1 MITKLI
7 IIYTILML
15 AQIHDI
21 VTRKKAPP
29 LHQKVFSL
37 SKEVT
42 PFLKGSYGPIYSKSI
57 VISNP
62 NSHREIKRVYDSLA
76 KSHPEAGNPYWL
88 TRTWDLLCWQPI
100 YVTFISIYALQSL
113 PDIQNIGQSRL
124 KGFITGY
131 RFGSE
136 DHQHGTPETLIP
148 EAGKAL
154 LALAE
159 FYRAQINT
167 WTRIRPGFTQH
178 LMADHLLAALIKV
191 QRHHNEFTNEF
202 IIEQAKL
209 WLEACELPAR
219 HLNSLKV
226 DPDNGGMLKLIRTSC
241 CLVYKCDSRKICGDC
256 PRHPDN
262 KGQTAKAAK

>member
-7 IIYTILML
+7 IIYTNLML

-42 PFLKGSYGPIYSKSI
+42 PFLKGSFGPIYGKSI

-62 NSHREIKRVYDSLA
+62 GSHIEIKRVYDSLA
-76 KSHPEAGNPYWL
+76 KNHPEAGNPYWL
-88 TRTWDLLCWQPI
+88 TRTWDLLSWQPI
-100 YVTFISIYALQSL
+100 YVSFISIYALHSL

-131 RFGSE
+131 RFGT
-136 DHQHGTPETLIP
+136 DAHKHGTPEELIP

-159 FYRAQINT
+159 FYREQINT

-178 LMADHLLAALIKV
+178 LLADHLLAALIKV
-191 QRHHNEFTNEF
+191 QRHHTEFSNEY
-202 IIEQAKL
+202 ILEQAKL
-209 WLEACELPAR
+209 WLEACELPIR
-219 HLNSLKV
+219 PLTSLKT
-226 DPDNGGMLKLIRTSC
+226 DPETGMLKLVRTSC
-241 CLVYKCDSRKICGDC
+241 CLVYKCDSRKLCDDC

-262 KGQTAKAAK
+262 KRQATKPAK